1 MKIKF
6 SRSRRVAL
14 KGLGVCSAAVLAGGI
29 LAPREILLAAEELP
43 HLDEGDNQAKAL
55 NYVHDASQAKA
66 EMRTANDAFCYN
78 CMHYQ
83 GEGDQTWGPCAL
95 FPGKSVN
102 RNGWCSAWVAKQ

>member
-1 MKIKF
+1 MTIRF

-14 KGLGVCSAAVLAGGI
+14 KGLGVCSAAVLAGG
-29 LAPREILLAAEELP
+29 LLTPRQVLHAAEELP
-43 HLDEGDNQAKAL
+43 HLDEGDSQAKAL

-66 EMRTANDAFCYN
+66 DMRQPADAACHN

-83 GEGDQTWGPCAL
+83 GGADETWGPCAI
-95 FPGKSVN
+95 FPGKAVN